1 MNPMSLLTLKSSL
14 ELFKNNHPRFIQF
27 VNSITQAGIK
37 EGTVLECKII
47 TPEGKEVQTNIKLNK
62 DDIQF
67 IEQIKSISEEK

>member
-1 MNPMSLLTLKSSL
+1 MNPMSLITLKSSL
-14 ELFKNNHPRFIQF
+14 DLFKNNPPKFIQF

-37 EGTVLECKII
+37 EGTVLECKIV